1 MSIAWPAQPG
11 EVEFQEDLI
20 NAHKYP
26 KGGHREDRAR
36 LCSVV
41 PGARTRD
48 NRHKGKQ
55 NPQTGSAH
63 DATGSAMAARS
74 PLHPLL

>member
-26 KGGHREDRAR
+26 KGEHREDRAR

-41 PGARTRD
+41 PGARTRG
-48 NRHKGKQ
+48 NRHKGK
-55 NPQTGSAH
+55 H
-63 DATGSAMAARS
+63 RRL
-74 PLHPLL
+74 PLNIRHRFCAGD